1 MGTTGTPLAG
11 PPAQVSLPNP
21 PTGTVVAFFL
31 VGTGSDINAVAPATK
46 LGQGDTPSFP
56 SSTSTE
62 VSAAQTIQL
71 TWTPDGPG
79 HYLSIV
85 VEMSI

>member
-1 MGTTGTPLAG
+1 MGSTGEPLAG

-31 VGTGSDINAVAPATK
+31 VGTGSTIKAVAPATK

-62 VSAAQTIQL
+62 VSTAQTVQL

-79 HYLSIV
+79 HYLSII
-85 VEMSI
+85 VEMSG